1 MKKIMIMGLT
11 LILVPMLFGD
21 DAVPRIINGT
31 QKRVEPSIKH
41 IKAIETPVSYRP
53 GGRQQVLF
61 VEDPAGLGP
70 PSPDQY
76 WQAALDSILGVG
88 NYGWFGP
95 TTSYPEN
102 GPDLATMQIYA
113 LVIWNTYDCWNPG
126 AGPAL
131 TATDQTNIA
140 NYISGGGKVWLI
152 GQDIL
157 FSGVPYAWMTTNF
170 NMQSAIEDYSG
181 VSGLDP
187 YPITGLAEIAGLSFS
202 FLVDWGSDVFPD
214 GLTPTV
220 DAHHVIQD
228 VNYPTYYPSIL
239 SNNYQTSFWT
249 VDGRNPNPWADWEQM
264 AHDMLDAFGVL
275 GVSYVWDFEGGVLD
289 PWTTSGY
296 NWGIRDTMDTY
307 GPDTCAVL
315 GYQYAG
321 VPDTDIPE
329 YAGNQTGRL
338 ISPTIDITGWGA
350 LYFSFNYWSS
360 FEGPATNFDGG
371 IIEISPDN
379 GVTWIQ
385 VDSLAEGHLNP
396 TYDSELA
403 GSGPLGYA
411 WAYCYS
417 TDPDWVNV
425 STQDLIALGY
435 VSPGNQIQIRFHF
448 ASDPMSAGQGWFV
461 DDIRIGD
468 TEPPDLQPPI
478 IVHTPLPDTTDT
490 LSDYT
495 ISATVT
501 DEGAGVNTDSVYL
514 HYQIETGPLIDVQ
527 MTDMGSDVYEADIP
541 AQVYHT
547 DIFYHI
553 TAADLAGNEAFTP
566 VYNFEVTNART
577 IIYDDGQPYWV
588 SAATNPGDG
597 SFVQFLFS
605 DVGIDSGL
613 LHQVKFYFSDPGT
626 FDVRIYDGTTG
637 NPGAFIDS
645 MAGLYCSGIQW
656 YTVDITDLDIQTANP
671 NGVVVGHVIG
681 PADSIGVLRDP
692 ALDYPNRMWN
702 YIGNNWLSGIS
713 GDHMIRLKVIP
724 ITFTGVSE
732 TPTDASVFAL
742 GQIAP
747 NPMRK
752 NAMIEYQL
760 AAAEMVCLK
769 IYNVLGQLVTTLV
782 NRYEQAGTHQ
792 VSWNSR
798 DARGNRVASGVYF
811 LKFDAGDYSATQ
823 KLLLLK

>member
-1 MKKIMIMGLT
+1 MIIGLT
-11 LILVPMLFGD
+11 LILVPMLFS
-21 DAVPRIINGT
+21 DANLEAQGRKTPGYTNQRDG
-31 QKRVEPSIKH
+31 
-41 IKAIETPVSYRP
+41 PVSYRP
-53 GGRQQVLF
+53 ATRQGGVLF
-61 VEDPAGLGP
+61 VEDGSGYYP
-70 PSPDQY
+70 PTNPDPV
-76 WQAALDSILGVG
+76 WDGVLTNILGAG

-95 TTSYPEN
+95 TTNPYED
-102 GPDLATMQIYA
+102 GPDLATMQTYD
-113 LVIWNTYDCWNPG
+113 LVIWNNYDHWDAPT
-126 AGPAL
+126 L
-131 TATDQTNIA
+131 TANDMTNIA
-140 NYISGGGKVWLI
+140 SYISGGGKVWLI
-152 GQDIL
+152 GHDVL
-157 FSGVPYAWMTTNF
+157 YSGVPLSWLTTNF
-170 NMQSAIEDYSG
+170 HLASAVEDYTTA
-181 VSGLDP
+181 VSLN
-187 YPITGLAEIAGLSFS
+187 IEGLAEIAGITLNITTDLLNDFY
-202 FLVDWGSDVFPD
+202 PD
-214 GLTPTV
+214 ELTP
-220 DAHHVIQD
+220 DAQAHHVILD
-228 VNYPTYYPSIL
+228 TDNTAHPSIF
-239 SNNYQTSFWT
+239 SNDATTSFWT
-249 VDGRNPNPWADWEQM
+249 VDGRTPVPWANWEQM
-264 AHDMLDAFGVL
+264 VHDMLEAFGLL
-275 GVSYVWDFEGGVLD
+275 GVSYVWDFESGVLV

-307 GPDTCAVL
+307 GPDTCAVS

-329 YAGNQTGRL
+329 YAGNQAGRL

-468 TEPPDLQPPI
+468 TEPPDLQPPT
-478 IVHTPLPDTTDT
+478 IVHTPLSDTADT
-490 LSDYT
+490 LNDYT
-495 ISATVT
+495 VSATIT
-501 DEGAGVNTDSVYL
+501 DDGSGVDTDSVYL
-514 HYQIETGPLIDVQ
+514 HYQIETGPIIDVQ
-527 MTDMGSDVYEADIP
+527 MTDMGSDIYEADIP

-553 TAADLAGNEAFTP
+553 TAADLAGNEGTTP
-566 VYNFEVTNART
+566 TYNFEVTNALT

-588 SAATNPGDG
+588 PAATLPGDG
-597 SFVQFLFS
+597 SYTQFLFS

-613 LHQVKFYFSDPGT
+613 LHQVKFYLSDQGT
-626 FDVRIYDGTTG
+626 FDVRIYEGTAG
-637 NPGAFIDS
+637 LPGALIDS
-645 MAGLYCSGIQW
+645 IAGLYCPYLQW
-656 YTVDITDLDIQTANP
+656 YTVDLTDLDIQTANP
-671 NGVVVGHVIG
+671 NGVVVGHIIG
-681 PADSIGVLRDP
+681 PGDSIGVLRDP
-692 ALDYPNRMWN
+692 TLDYPDNMWN
-702 YIGNNWLSGIS
+702 YIGNTWQGGSS

-724 ITFTGVSE
+724 MDVGIAESPGEPV
-732 TPTDASVFAL
+732 SVFAL

-811 LKFDAGDYSATQ
+811 LQFKAGDFSTTQ